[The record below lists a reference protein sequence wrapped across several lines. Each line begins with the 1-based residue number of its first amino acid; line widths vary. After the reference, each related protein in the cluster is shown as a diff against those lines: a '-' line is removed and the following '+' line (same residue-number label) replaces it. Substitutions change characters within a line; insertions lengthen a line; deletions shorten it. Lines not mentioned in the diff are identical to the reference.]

1 MAQRLVVDDDLR
13 MQNRPD
19 IRVIFVTP
27 IMTKQ
32 FAAGP
37 WSKAPRTFSSKP
49 LDGAERLRS
58 VDECSEEEQVCNF
71 WRQADESRQ
80 HHQNNDR

>member
-1 MAQRLVVDDDLR
+1 LKKNFPKRESWPSVFVVDDDLR
-13 MQNRPD
+13 AQNRR
-19 IRVIFVTP
+19 IYVLSLVTA

-49 LDGAERLRS
+49 LGGAERLRT
-58 VDECSEEEQVCNF
+58 VDECSE
-71 WRQADESRQ
+71 
-80 HHQNNDR
+80 

>member
-13 MQNRPD
+13 AQNRPD
-19 IRVIFVTP
+19 IRVIFVTA

-49 LDGAERLRS
+49 LDGAERLRT
-58 VDECSEEEQVCNF
+58 VDECSEEGASLQLLETG
-71 WRQADESRQ
+71 R
-80 HHQNNDR
+80 